1 MDRELVLALARGRS
15 WVSAL
20 RAVEYAELICE
31 VMLEPAGWRLGS
43 PRRFDPEAPLAS
55 PSPRPIGWWLEAES
69 VQDRLRRERRSQ
81 RT

>member
-1 MDRELVLALARGRS
+1 
-15 WVSAL
+15 
-20 RAVEYAELICE
+20 
-31 VMLEPAGWRLGS
+31 MLEPAGWRLGS